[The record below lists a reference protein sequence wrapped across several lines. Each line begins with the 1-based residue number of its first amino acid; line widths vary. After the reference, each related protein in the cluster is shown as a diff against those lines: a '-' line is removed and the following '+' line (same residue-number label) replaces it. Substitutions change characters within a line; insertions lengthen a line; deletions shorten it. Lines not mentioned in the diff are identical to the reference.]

1 MHGLGA
7 SNHDFDDLIPE
18 LGLPGIRY
26 VFPAAPNRPVTING
40 GMRMPAWY
48 DILSLANPPLRE
60 CESDVRQTDTEI
72 SALIDRERARGIESS
87 RIVLAG
93 FSQGGAVAL
102 HSALR
107 YRDALGGAMILSAYL
122 LLPQTLEQERAPANN
137 SLPLLFCHG
146 DADAVVPLELGRKAY
161 QRVADVGYPAEWHQ
175 FPMGHSLCLPELTLI
190 RTWLQARLG
199 EPAS

>member
-26 VFPAAPNRPVTING
+26 VFPAAPSRPVTING

-48 DILSLANPPLRE
+48 DILSVNNPPLRE
-60 CESDVRQTDTEI
+60 RESDVRQTQTEI
-72 SALIDRERARGIESS
+72 EALIDREIARGVASN

-107 YRDALGGAMILSAYL
+107 YRETLGGAMILSAYL
-122 LLPQTLEQERAPANN
+122 LLPQTLEQERTPANHG
-137 SLPLLFCHG
+137 LPLLFCHG
-146 DADAVVPLELGRKAY
+146 ESDAVVPLGLGRLAY
-161 QRVADVGYPAEWHQ
+161 QRVADIGYAAAWHQ
-175 FPMGHSLCLPELTLI
+175 FPMGHSLCMPELEVI
-190 RTWLQARLG
+190 RSWLQARLG
-199 EPAS
+199 A